1 MANVYISVLG
11 TNDYLP
17 CNYYANETRVV
28 ENVRFVQEA
37 TVLYRCSGWSSDD
50 RILIFTTDEAY
61 KKNWLDN
68 GQTDRHGRVL
78 ERKGLKRCL
87 DAIGTSAT
95 IQNVPIPEGRDQ
107 DEIWA
112 IFMSIFSRLDRGDRV
127 VFDITHS
134 FRSIPMLVMIVVHY
148 AKTLKKVTLGSIDY
162 GALEALGS
170 IEAVRAMDVKDRNV
184 PIFDLTPFDRLLDWT
199 LAIDRF
205 LGTGDA
211 RAAAELA
218 RTEISLGSSGNVGEV
233 AEKML
238 EFTMNIAT
246 CRGRSLSESAMALK
260 QAVRDCEAND
270 ARPAFKDLMHV
281 LQQGL
286 DDFRGDEV
294 SDGIASARWCL
305 RHNLIQQ
312 GLTILQETL
321 VSHLATSAGLDPH
334 DRSVR
339 EIGPGSVV
347 CVNKDEKDWT
357 GKSAQCVEITRQYIE
372 TLRETPN
379 LRKLFK
385 KPWNKLKAYRND
397 VDHAGYTQNPKGAR
411 EFEAALQDA
420 IEKAAALIKENSSDS
435 P

>member
-1 MANVYISVLG
+1 MIMANVYISVLG

-17 CNYYANETRVV
+17 CNYYASGNLVA

-37 TVLYRCSGWSSDD
+37 TVAYRCSGWSDND

-61 KKNWLDN
+61 RKNWLDDGHKERN
-68 GQTDRHGRVL
+68 GAVL
-78 ERKGLKRCL
+78 KRQGLKRCL
-87 DAIGTSAT
+87 EAIGTSAT
-95 IQNVPIPEGRDQ
+95 IQNVLIPEGRNE

-112 IFMSIFSRLDRGDRV
+112 IFMSIFSRLDQGDEV

-170 IEAVRAMDVKDRNV
+170 LEAVRAMDVKDRNV
-184 PIFDLTPFDRLLDWT
+184 PIFDLTPFDKLLDWT

-205 LGTGDA
+205 LETGDA

-218 RTEISLGSSGNVGEV
+218 RTESSRDSSGTVSEV

-246 CRGRSLSESAMALK
+246 CRGRSLSDSAMALK

-270 ARPAFKDLMHV
+270 ARPAFKDLMH
-281 LQQGL
+281 LLEQGL

-294 SDGIASARWCL
+294 TDGIAAARWCL
-305 RHNLIQQ
+305 RHKLIQQ

-321 VSHLATSAGLDPH
+321 VSHLARSAGLDPH
-334 DRSVR
+334 DRRVR
-339 EIGPGSVV
+339 ETGPGSVV
-347 CVNKDEKDWT
+347 CVNKNEKDWT
-357 GKSAQCVEITRQYIE
+357 GKSAEFLETTRKYVE
-372 TLRETPN
+372 TLREN
-379 LRKLFK
+379 SELRKLFK

-397 VDHAGYTQNPKGAR
+397 VDHAGYGDNPKKAD
-411 EFEAALQDA
+411 EFEKALENT
-420 IEKAAALIKENSSDS
+420 IETTTFLIK
-435 P
+435 